1 MYSISLSQE
10 LATAQYSKTQS
21 KMEATF
27 SCPQCSFCV
36 DHDVMLRVL
45 KHFFNCTSFQYIM
58 DLSCGHHPGL
68 GHTHFP
74 GTLKYKHVSDCP
86 ASAANTNA
94 TPQTC
99 PIQREPAMEEMAE
112 NELDDSTTMIPHT
125 EIKTEPS
132 DDTMESPDCTVVEPA
147 APPTQM
153 MDTAGFREDCHPV
166 SVVCAM
172 GGMQGASAVA
182 GSSND
187 TDETETHTITT
198 EPVGA
203 PSMVVTRPPSMAATR
218 TQPAGSHGNNDGGT
232 LELDRLLDSERPPQ
246 DMLQQ
251 TFKAVQLMA
260 KRQRELEAHV
270 QQTEF
275 IATVSRMLETTAA
288 GGTNASSGSKAT
300 ASSSVRSIPNPP
312 PAKKA
317 RQSFDWL
324 KPNSP
329 KLCDKIPEDRLQQI
343 YLHSNCPAH
352 FATRCAK
359 IMFSGPELVSRNV
372 QGRGKTAL
380 DPVKID
386 RIREY
391 VEKMYSEEEDKETMW
406 ANCRRRIDAWGR
418 HLKAVGVPR
427 EEENTP

>member
-1 MYSISLSQE
+1 
-10 LATAQYSKTQS
+10 
-21 KMEATF
+21 MEATF

-58 DLSCGHHPGL
+58 DLSCGHHTGL

-74 GTLKYKHVSDCP
+74 GTLKYKHVTESPSVDK
-86 ASAANTNA
+86 AA

-99 PIQREPAMEEMAE
+99 PTQTEPTMTE
-112 NELDDSTTMIPHT
+112 NELDDSSLMIPPT
-125 EIKTEPS
+125 EIKTEPP
-132 DDTMESPDCTVVEPA
+132 DDTMESPDVGCTLVEPA
-147 APPTQM
+147 APPAQM

-166 SVVCAM
+166 RVVCAM
-172 GGMQGASAVA
+172 GG
-182 GSSND
+182 GS
-187 TDETETHTITT
+187 TDDADDGLVQHETETHTITT

-203 PSMVVTRPPSMAATR
+203 PSMVVTRPPAMQATR
-218 TQPAGSHGNNDGGT
+218 TQPSASHSNNDGGT
-232 LELDRLLDSERPPQ
+232 LELGRLLDSEQPPQ

-260 KRQRELEAHV
+260 KRQRDLEA

-275 IATVSRMLETTAA
+275 IATVTRMLETPAT
-288 GGTNASSGSKAT
+288 GSTT
-300 ASSSVRSIPNPP
+300 ASSSSSNTTTSNSTPSNPITKKSTARKSTRSSGVRSVPIPPT
-312 PAKKA
+312 KKA

-329 KLCDKIPEDRLQQI
+329 KLCDQISDDRLHQI
-343 YLHSNCPAH
+343 QMHSNCPAH

-391 VEKMYSEEEDKETMW
+391 VEKMYSEEEDKEKMW
-406 ANCRRRIDAWGR
+406 RNSRRRIDAWGR
-418 HLKAVGVPR
+418 HLKAMGVPP
-427 EEENTP
+427 EEEGTS